1 MEDVC
6 EALAKIT
13 FDKED
18 IAHRKDEIR
27 QKVWGYMEHNDLVED
42 YPRPCHQKI
51 PHFKVLI

>member
-1 MEDVC
+1 MENVC
-6 EALAKIT
+6 EALANIT

-27 QKVWGYMEHNDLVED
+27 QRVWDYMEDNDLLED